1 MFATKMRHI
10 AHESFGGY
18 TNDLP
23 TNIFSR
29 KQLNKGSRSTFQTF
43 IHVFNVNN
51 FALLV
56 ITNNIFQE
64 AWIQVQ
70 VIVLHESIFISIFSN
85 FFNKS
90 FQFIPFT
97 FSLHILTSVY
107 KFSFNILS
115 RSGHRVV
122 SGLGHYFNVAFIVFW
137 GGWGWGLWGCGGV
150 VIIAFKVLKRM
161 RHTVE
166 RG

>member
-10 AHESFGGY
+10 AHESFRGY

-56 ITNNIFQE
+56 ITNNMFQE

-97 FSLHILTSVY
+97 FSLHLSLHILTSVY

-122 SGLGHYFNVAFIVFW
+122 SGLGHYFNVAFIVF
-137 GGWGWGLWGCGGV
+137 GGGGGV
-150 VIIAFKVLKRM
+150 GVWLLQPLRC
-161 RHTVE
+161 
-166 RG
+166 